1 MTRPTDTVPRTGT
14 DAGDDVDGPA
24 AVEDTTR
31 HELDAVGALA
41 EPTRRALYE
50 YVVAERR
57 WVSRDEAAQALGLRR
72 GITVHHLD
80 RLADDGLLETDH
92 QRRSGRTGPG
102 AGRPAKVYRRAQVE
116 VDVSLPPRRYDLAGR
131 LLTVA
136 ADRSR
141 VEGTPIALAID
152 EAARAEGDRI
162 AEAGLRRLPQ
172 DADGDARREVLFDV
186 LRERGFEPDT
196 GDDGVTVLHNCPFHL
211 LSEDHPELICGMN
224 LGLLGAVVDG
234 LGATDLDP
242 RLEPQ
247 PGECCVRFHPTNRA
261 SGAAIDGTGDP
272 APS

>member
-1 MTRPTDTVPRTGT
+1 MTRTSERSVTTREG
-14 DAGDDVDGPA
+14 DASEARADRSA
-24 AVEDTTR
+24 R

-57 WVSRDEAAQALGLRR
+57 WVCRDEAAQALGLRR

-80 RLADDGLLETDH
+80 RLADDGLLEIDH
-92 QRRSGRTGPG
+92 QRRTGRTGPG

-131 LLTVA
+131 LLTEA

-162 AEAGLRRLPQ
+162 AEAGRRRLDH
-172 DADGDARREVLFDV
+172 DADDAARRDVLFDV

-196 GDDGVTVLHNCPFHL
+196 RDDGVTVLHNCPFHQ
-211 LSEDHPELICGMN
+211 LSEEHPELICGMN

-247 PGECCVRFHPTNRA
+247 PGECCVRFHPTNRVDDA
-261 SGAAIDGTGDP
+261 TIDGTGDP